1 MAIPKSNTRG
11 LQDIRTLSGRVDQ
24 VFQPYRAYLRIGCLE
39 MEKARRGKE
48 KESAIHRVKNIDQR
62 YREIEAEKD
71 ALLENLNERN
81 GEEQSIDPL
90 GVESGSPPHPRRGG
104 LKFRY

>member
-1 MAIPKSNTRG
+1 MAIPKSNIRG

-24 VFQPYRAYLRIGCLE
+24 VFLPYRAYLRIGCLE

-48 KESAIHRVKNIDQR
+48 EESAIHRVKNIDQR
-62 YREIEAEKD
+62 CREIEAEKD
-71 ALLENLNERN
+71 DLLKNLNQRN
-81 GEEQSIDPL
+81 GEEQPIDPP
-90 GVESGSPPHPRRGG
+90 GVESGQSPSPRRGG